1 MEVDNGFGLGPVA
14 EIETDLDFDND
25 FEFGLGLGVVT
36 EFAVELDIELDN
48 SVTDSEFGYCFE
60 LEDLIDTRCEID
72 IEAEFDTVTGI
83 STSTR
88 CMVGTDIEICMG
100 IDIEIEIG
108 YKVQMQM
115 RLEACMSQSFDICY
129 LYLYLDN
136 SKCSWIGSLH
146 E

>member
-36 EFAVELDIELDN
+36 EFAVELDIVSVVEPELDN
-48 SVTDSEFGYCFE
+48 SVADSEFGYCFE

-83 STSTR
+83 
-88 CMVGTDIEICMG
+88 
-100 IDIEIEIG
+100 
-108 YKVQMQM
+108 
-115 RLEACMSQSFDICY
+115 
-129 LYLYLDN
+129 
-136 SKCSWIGSLH
+136 
-146 E
+146 